1 MQFVAGSPGHLH
13 GERGVL
19 KEIENRL
26 FAIDPLF
33 QNNACDT
40 RSLILFLQV
49 KRGDESDNQAG
60 NQRRGK
66 AENALPYKLWV
77 AKENLL
83 QVHLSYPHL

>member
-1 MQFVAGSPGHLH
+1 LAGSPGHLY
-13 GERGVL
+13 GERCVI

-33 QNNACDT
+33 QNDTCDT

-49 KRGDESDNQAG
+49 KSGDEGDDQAC

-77 AKENLL
+77 AEENLL
-83 QVHLSYPHL
+83 QVHVSCPCL